1 MFHQVIW
8 EAPEEYVEDLAEN
21 SGVAFLVGR
30 IPIGTC
36 DNVSK
41 KDASFEI

>member
-30 IPIGTC
+30 KPIGTC
-36 DNVSK
+36 DDVSK